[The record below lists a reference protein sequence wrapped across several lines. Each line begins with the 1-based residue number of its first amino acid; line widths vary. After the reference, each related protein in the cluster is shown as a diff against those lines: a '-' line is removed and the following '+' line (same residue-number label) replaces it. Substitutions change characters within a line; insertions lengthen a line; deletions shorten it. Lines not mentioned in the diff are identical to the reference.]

1 MKKSVLVLCDYP
13 LGYTGNAG
21 MAHTVIT
28 QIDPNEYDVT
38 SGTVNAYIVD
48 SINSLPHK
56 NVFLNRETN
65 DIPNLLES
73 NDFHFLLIVG
83 HDLWFYRNSMP
94 LISKVCKLRG
104 TKIIWLFPYE
114 LLDVRSD
121 FVDWIKLIDYP
132 LVYSRYGYNLLKPH
146 VPNLQYFRPQ
156 LHYKEFRK
164 KLSIEEKA
172 QKRLVWFPNL
182 KEETQIIGFVGK
194 NQIRKDPQKV
204 IRAFDI
210 VSNRMNAALYLHTSM
225 EGSFNLINY
234 LKDLKKKK
242 GRIFYSD
249 GRSVCDFETMTDL
262 YNCFDVLV
270 LPSLQE
276 GLSWTPIEAMLCG
289 CPVVASDTS
298 AHKELNLGNN
308 MVLVPCKS
316 PAYLPIDT
324 ANGQLLID
332 TYCCTAEDIAGG
344 IYEALSRKEELSK
357 KGMEFAESWCN
368 GANNINDILNNAV
381 EKAIEIET
389 TPKKIQQKILFMQHS
404 SAGDV
409 LMTTQCFKG
418 IKEKH
423 KGLPL
428 VYMTQKQFQGILKN
442 NPYVDEIIDWN
453 PKLEKEYVL
462 VYNPHGEK
470 ILPGG
475 WNNLDVKL
483 HSMYPYFCEVKADEI
498 FIHTE
503 KPEKFDLEPNSYVV
517 VNTSG
522 ASEYRKYTHFNIV
535 FADFKYPIVQLGS
548 ESDLECFSAT
558 HDLRGEL
565 SYIESAYVMQNALA
579 AVTIDSFCSHLS
591 GAVGTPQVALFGPAP
606 ARVTG
611 PRFQNKRNKRSG
623 LGLIEMQ
630 PDMLK
635 VCNIVSHCWSLPTNG
650 VKCFAPCI
658 NSISPYEVRKN
669 LMRLIGETNDNWDE
683 VSGRIQEC

>member
-1 MKKSVLVLCDYP
+1 MKKSILVLCDYP

-21 MAHTVIT
+21 MAHTIIN
-28 QIDPNEYDVT
+28 QIDSKEYDVT
-38 SGTVNAYIVD
+38 IGTVNAYIVD
-48 SINSLPHK
+48 STNSLPYK
-56 NVFLNRETN
+56 NVFLNRESN
-65 DIPNLLES
+65 DIPALLES

-94 LISKVCKLRG
+94 AIAQVCKLRG
-104 TKIIWLFPYE
+104 TKIVWMFPYE
-114 LLDVRSD
+114 LLDVRPD
-121 FVDWIKLIDYP
+121 FIKWMELIDYP
-132 LVYSRYGYNLLKPH
+132 LVYSKYGYNLLKPH
-146 VPNLQYFRPQ
+146 VKNLQYFRPQ

-164 KLSIEEKA
+164 KLSEEERQ
-172 QKRLVWFPNL
+172 QKRDTWFPNL
-182 KEETQIIGFVGK
+182 PKETQIIGFVGR

-210 VSNRMNAALYLHTSM
+210 ISNKINAALYLHTSM
-225 EGSFNLINY
+225 EGSFNLTNY
-234 LKDLKKKK
+234 LRGLGKKK

-249 GRSVCDFETMTDL
+249 GRSVCTPETMTDL

-276 GLSWTPIEAMLCG
+276 GLSWTPLEAMLCG

-298 AHKELNLGNN
+298 AHKELNPRHNII
-308 MVLVPCKS
+308 LVPCKS

-324 ANGQLLID
+324 LNGQVLID
-332 TYCCTAEDIAGG
+332 TFCCTAEDVAGG
-344 IYEALSRKEELSK
+344 IYEALSKKEELSK
-357 KGMEFAESWCN
+357 KGMEFAESWCD
-368 GANNINDILNNAV
+368 GADNINDVLNNAV
-381 EKAIEIET
+381 EKAIKIET
-389 TPKKIQQKILFMQHS
+389 KPKKVQQKILFMQHS

-418 IKEKH
+418 LKERH
-423 KGLPL
+423 KDIPL

-442 NPYVDEIIDWN
+442 NPHIDEIIDWN
-453 PKLEKEYVL
+453 PKAEKEYAL

-470 ILPGG
+470 ILTGG

-483 HSMYPYFCEVKADEI
+483 YSMYPYFCEVNTDEI

-503 KPEKFDLEPNSYVV
+503 KPEKFNLKSKSYVV

-522 ASEYRKYTHFNIV
+522 ASEYRRYEHFNIV
-535 FADFKYPIVQLGS
+535 FADFKYPVVQLGI

-565 SYIESAYVMQNALA
+565 SYTESAYVMQNAIA
-579 AVTIDSFCSHLS
+579 AVTIDSFCSHLA
-591 GAVGTPQVALFGPAP
+591 GALGTPQVTLFGPAP

-611 PRFQNKRNKRSG
+611 PRFQNKQNVPIG
-623 LGLIEMQ
+623 VIEMQ

-635 VCNIVSHCWSLPTNG
+635 VCNTLSHCWSMPPNG

-658 NSISPYEVRKN
+658 NSISPYEIRKN
-669 LMRLIGETNDNWDE
+669 LMRLIKGEINDNRDE